1 MSKLFEKTN
10 IKSLTIPNRFVRSA
24 TWEGM
29 ATDEGACTRKLID
42 LMVELSHGGVGLIIS
57 GHTYVRAEGKAGPWQ
72 LGVYDDD
79 LIPGLAEMASA
90 VHKAGGRIILQ
101 LAHAGCHA
109 NSKLTGQEAWGPSI
123 MTDTNGPLNRAMTRE
138 DIRAVIDAFVK
149 AAARAEKAGFD
160 GVQIHAAHGYL
171 LSQFLS
177 PFYNRRNDE
186 YGGSLENRVRIVL
199 EVFESIRGKVGSD
212 YPVMIKMNAQDFVEG
227 GLNADEAIEVAAIL
241 DSSGIDAIE
250 LSGGTLSFSGKLNPI
265 RSGKLSSQDEEVFY
279 RKEALKYKEKVRA
292 PLMLVGGIRS
302 FEVAERLVNEGT
314 ADYISLCRPLIREPG
329 LVNRWRSGDMRKAA
343 CLSDNLCFRPAMA
356 GEGIYCVVEK
366 KKKQKSEN
374 EKLEKKIE
382 GDTNDSVQ

>member
-79 LIPGLAEMASA
+79 LISGLAEMASA

-149 AAARAEKAGFD
+149 AAARTEKAGFD

-366 KKKQKSEN
+366 KKKQKSES
-374 EKLEKKIE
+374 EMISLTKKK
-382 GDTNDSVQ
+382 

>member
-1 MSKLFEKTN
+1 
-10 IKSLTIPNRFVRSA
+10 
-24 TWEGM
+24 
-29 ATDEGACTRKLID
+29 
-42 LMVELSHGGVGLIIS
+42 
-57 GHTYVRAEGKAGPWQ
+57 
-72 LGVYDDD
+72 
-79 LIPGLAEMASA
+79 MASA

-227 GLNADEAIEVAAIL
+227 GLNADEAIEIAAIL

-292 PLMLVGGIRS
+292 PTD
-302 FEVAERLVNEGT
+302 A
-314 ADYISLCRPLIREPG
+314 
-329 LVNRWRSGDMRKAA
+329 RWRHPLFRSCRAVGKRGHRRLHLTMPPPHTGARSGQSLEVRRHAKSHLPFRQPMLSSGDGGRR
-343 CLSDNLCFRPAMA
+343 NLLCG
-356 GEGIYCVVEK
+356 GEKEK
-366 KKKQKSEN
+366 TE
-374 EKLEKKIE
+374 E
-382 GDTNDSVQ
+382 

>member
-10 IKSLTIPNRFVRSA
+10 IKNLTIPNRFVRSA

-29 ATDEGACTRKLID
+29 ATEKGACTQKLID
-42 LMVELSHGGVGLIIS
+42 LMVQLAQGGVGLIIS
-57 GHTYVRAEGKAGPWQ
+57 GHAYVSTEGQASLRK

-90 VHKAGGRIILQ
+90 VHKAGGSIILQ
-101 LAHAGCHA
+101 LAHGGCHA
-109 NSKLTGQEAWGPSI
+109 NRELTRQEALGPSV
-123 MTDTNGPLNRAMTRE
+123 MTDKNGPLNREMTRE
-138 DIRAVIDAFVK
+138 DIGHVVEAFGK

-177 PFYNRRNDE
+177 PFYNKRNDE

-199 EVFESIRGKVGSD
+199 EVFESIKGKVQPD

-227 GLNADEAIEVAAIL
+227 GLTADEAIEVASTL
-241 DSSGIDAIE
+241 DSAGIDVIE
-250 LSGGTLSFSGKLNPI
+250 LSGGTSLSGKLSPV
-265 RSGKLSSQDEEVFY
+265 RTGKLSSQDEEVFY
-279 RKEALKYKEKVRA
+279 RKEAVKYKEKVRA

-329 LVNRWRSGDMRKAA
+329 LINRWRSGDLRRST

-366 KKKQKSEN
+366 REREKSEN
-374 EKLEKKIE
+374 
-382 GDTNDSVQ
+382 G

>member
-42 LMVELSHGGVGLIIS
+42 LMVELAQGGVGLIIS

-109 NSKLTGQEAWGPSI
+109 NSELTGQEAWGPSI

-138 DIRAVIDAFVK
+138 DIRDVIDAFGK
-149 AAARAEKAGFD
+149 AAARAEKASFD

-177 PFYNRRNDE
+177 PFYNKRNDE
-186 YGGSLENRVRIVL
+186 YGGNLENRVRIVL
-199 EVFESIRGKVGSD
+199 EVFESIKGKVGSD
-212 YPVMIKMNAQDFVEG
+212 YLVMIKMNAQDFVEG

-250 LSGGTLSFSGKLNPI
+250 LSGGTLSFSGKLNPV

-279 RKEALKYKEKVRA
+279 RKEAVKYKEKVRA

-356 GEGIYCVVEK
+356 GEGIYCVVEQ
-366 KKKQKSEN
+366 KKKQ
-374 EKLEKKIE
+374 
-382 GDTNDSVQ
+382 